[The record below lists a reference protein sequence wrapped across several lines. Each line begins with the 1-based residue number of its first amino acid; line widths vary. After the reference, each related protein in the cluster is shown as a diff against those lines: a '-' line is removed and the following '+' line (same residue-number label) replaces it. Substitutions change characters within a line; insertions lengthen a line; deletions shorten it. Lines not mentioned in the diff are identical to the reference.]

1 MVLAW
6 NLVRWR
12 FRSVEKGRKIL
23 TLFAFGC
30 PTHNTEQVLWFW
42 FRITPRRIAYYPRG
56 VIYPQFGNHCCNSS
70 GRQCFMRE
78 KFLENEIIE
87 NISQK
92 FRYQWKI
99 GQPWYTLNWK
109 VLALKQIQMISLM
122 NLTVDMIN
130 EWLSYVEV
138 MMI

>member
-1 MVLAW
+1 
-6 NLVRWR
+6 
-12 FRSVEKGRKIL
+12 
-23 TLFAFGC
+23 
-30 PTHNTEQVLWFW
+30 
-42 FRITPRRIAYYPRG
+42 
-56 VIYPQFGNHCCNSS
+56 
-70 GRQCFMRE
+70 MRE